1 MALRAV
7 DSAKSAATVWSR
19 QRNLSSIRLRLPEER
34 LPVRE
39 ARICPGVAPIRRTP
53 SFRQLGQPFDSK
65 RSVEARRSR
74 RRIAPGSRKSQEPAR
89 AQRTHNGLARWT
101 GNCGGRRGVYR
112 RTGSPG
118 CALGGP
124 SFPASR
130 LRASRIENEDQPAR
144 YARVFISYS
153 RRIRWRASSFLLYS
167 WPLCSDSALV
177 PRRKRAGSFT

>member
-112 RTGSPG
+112 RTW
-118 CALGGP
+118 
-124 SFPASR
+124 FSR
-130 LRASRIENEDQPAR
+130 LRA
-144 YARVFISYS
+144 
-153 RRIRWRASSFLLYS
+153 WRPIVSCFSASGLTHRERGSTCSICEGFHLLFAQN
-167 WPLCSDSALV
+167 PM
-177 PRRKRAGSFT
+177 AG